1 LPKTNNKNQFDDIFP
16 TAVNMGLNIINTN
29 KGLLLPQYARC
40 QMEHE
45 NTQKVYEVFRNV
57 ELSESCVQVLENYV
71 NNFDYIVDYIETSV
85 KDGNFQFRKGIFA
98 KNIFENTPDV
108 NFKLYEEFVKLY
120 KFGVDGYFYSIYSK
134 IADKDIPSISPT

>member
-1 LPKTNNKNQFDDIFP
+1 
-16 TAVNMGLNIINTN
+16 
-29 KGLLLPQYARC
+29 
-40 QMEHE
+40 MEHE